1 MKVLQ
6 SGIKEITMKNLNID
20 RTEINEKPTLWRV
33 GLILISWMAF
43 IGIDFLWHAGILAAM
58 YTRPNPALLDAWQ
71 LFIRIP
77 FGYLSFLVFV
87 ALIYWLFLYI
97 GIYDWKNG
105 MLFGLKFGV
114 ILGVATTLGQYS
126 ILTVDPVM
134 MIGWGLGQ
142 MVEFTML
149 GGIIGAANSGVSLK
163 RLFVIVVTLV
173 IILVILT
180 IFLQV
185 IGLAPPMVVIE

>member
-1 MKVLQ
+1 MEVLQ
-6 SGIKEITMKNLNID
+6 SGIKEITMKNLKVD
-20 RTEINEKPTLWRV
+20 RTLIDEKPTLWRV

-58 YTRPNPALLDAWQ
+58 YTRPNPALLDAWE

-77 FGYLSFLVFV
+77 FGYLPFLVFV
-87 ALIYWLFLYI
+87 GLIYWFFLHI
-97 GIYDWKNG
+97 GVYDLKNG

-149 GGIIGAANSGVSLK
+149 GGLIGAANAGVSLK
-163 RLFVIVVTLV
+163 RLFVIVITLV
-173 IILVILT
+173 IILVVLT

-185 IGLAPPMVVIE
+185 IGFAPPMVVIE

>member
-6 SGIKEITMKNLNID
+6 SGMKEITLKNLKVD
-20 RTEINEKPTLWRV
+20 RTAIYEKPQLWRV

-43 IGIDFLWHAGILAAM
+43 IGIDFLWHAGILAGL
-58 YTRPNPALLDAWQ
+58 YTQSNPALLEAWE
-71 LFIRIP
+71 LFVRIP

-87 ALIYWLFLYI
+87 TLIYWLSLYMDI
-97 GIYDWKNG
+97 SDWKNG
-105 MLFGLKFGV
+105 MLFGIKFGV
-114 ILGVATTLGQYS
+114 ILGLATTLGQYS

-142 MVEFTML
+142 TTQFMII
-149 GGIIGAANSGVSLK
+149 GGIIGTANSGISLK
-163 RLFVIVVTLV
+163 RLFSFVVILV
-173 IILVILT
+173 IILVLLT
-180 IFLQV
+180 IFLQI